1 MAIAG
6 SGGWKPSNI
15 AVLKKGRIEYIAIT
29 QNKPPEL
36 ITPLEEAVERLL
48 AGELVTV
55 DVRWPY
61 MSVLRA
67 EVEQRRS
74 TVAKISEDASGPESA
89 DASYPR

>member
-15 AVLKKGRIEYIAIT
+15 AVLKQGRIELVAIT

-61 MSVLRA
+61 MSVLREMIKA
-67 EVEQRRS
+67 
-74 TVAKISEDASGPESA
+74 AG
-89 DASYPR
+89 